1 MNEQKNYELVKFV
14 DGGFELNVNVSPKE
28 NTVWLTQKQMSLLF
42 GVTTDNISLHIKNI
56 IKENELDNSVTE
68 EYSVTASDGKKYRT
82 KIYNLDMIIS
92 VGYRVKSK
100 RGVQFRI
107 WANKVLKEY
116 LLNGYVINES
126 RTLVT
131 NENYVRLINK
141 VESMDERIN
150 IVENKLDSNIYN
162 PKKVFVSGEYYDAY
176 TYIQSLF
183 QSANKVIII
192 IDNYIDRSILDR
204 LVVKKK
210 DVQVIIY
217 TNNKQSKIIESDILK
232 YNNQYGNL
240 EIKYTNKVHDRF
252 IIIDNLDLY
261 HIGAS
266 LKDLGNK
273 IFAIEKLD
281 SLFIETIMNNL

>member
-1 MNEQKNYELVKFV
+1 MNEDKNYELVKFV
-14 DGGFELNVNVSPKE
+14 DGGFELEVSVSPKE
-28 NTVWLTQKQMSLLF
+28 ETVWLTQEQMSILF
-42 GVTTDNISLHIKNI
+42 EVDRTRITRHISNIFD
-56 IKENELDNSVTE
+56 EGELD
-68 EYSVTASDGKKYRT
+68 YSSNVRKTHFTSKY
-82 KIYNLDMIIS
+82 KPVSYYSLNVIIS

-100 RGVQFRI
+100 RGVQFRF

-204 LVVKKK
+204 LVIKKK

-217 TNNKQSKIIESDILK
+217 TNNKQTKLIESDIIK

-252 IIIDNLDLY
+252 IIIDNLYLY

>member
-1 MNEQKNYELVKFV
+1 MNEERNYELVKFT
-14 DGGFELNVNVSPKE
+14 DGAFELEVSVSPKE
-28 NTVWLTQKQMSLLF
+28 ETVWLSKEQIASLF
-42 GVTTDNISLHIKNI
+42 SRDRSVISKHIKNI
-56 IKENELDNSVTE
+56 FLEVELDEKSNVHFLHITNSDKPVAY
-68 EYSVTASDGKKYRT
+68 YSLNV
-82 KIYNLDMIIS
+82 IIS

-116 LLNGYVINES
+116 LLKGYVINES

-192 IDNYIDRSILDR
+192 FDNYDNYYSNIHKSIICFSR
-204 LVVKKK
+204 
-210 DVQVIIY
+210 
-217 TNNKQSKIIESDILK
+217 TNISS
-232 YNNQYGNL
+232 
-240 EIKYTNKVHDRF
+240 
-252 IIIDNLDLY
+252 
-261 HIGAS
+261 
-266 LKDLGNK
+266 
-273 IFAIEKLD
+273 
-281 SLFIETIMNNL
+281 

>member
-56 IKENELDNSVTE
+56 IKDNELDNSVTE

-141 VESMDERIN
+141 VESMDVRIN
-150 IVENKLDSNIYN
+150 I
-162 PKKVFVSGEYYDAY
+162 
-176 TYIQSLF
+176 
-183 QSANKVIII
+183 
-192 IDNYIDRSILDR
+192 
-204 LVVKKK
+204 
-210 DVQVIIY
+210 
-217 TNNKQSKIIESDILK
+217 
-232 YNNQYGNL
+232 
-240 EIKYTNKVHDRF
+240 
-252 IIIDNLDLY
+252 
-261 HIGAS
+261 
-266 LKDLGNK
+266 
-273 IFAIEKLD
+273 IEKLD